1 MSKFKFV
8 VCDLDYNEFVIE
20 SAQADKIY
28 QTWVD
33 AHTDL
38 GLTGEP
44 KGDDNLV
51 EQHWSVLI
59 DIGQATFGPE
69 FLVATYTDISVN

>member
-8 VCDLDYNEFVIE
+8 VCDSDYNEFVIE
-20 SAQADKIY
+20 SKQADKIY
-28 QTWVD
+28 QVWVD
-33 AHTDL
+33 AHPEL

-44 KGDDNLV
+44 KSDDNLV

-59 DIGQATFGPE
+59 DIGQATFGAE
-69 FLVATYTDISVN
+69 FLVSTYTDISVI